1 MSGAMIAQVTANG
14 LSLAGLYALVAVG
27 LTLVFGVMRIL
38 NFAHGEFVMIG
49 AYLTYWLF
57 ALWGVDPL
65 LSFVLVLALMAL
77 LGALV
82 QVTLVTRVLAAPHLN
97 QILLTFGIA
106 VTLQNLALVLWTG
119 DLRAI
124 KVWYASTAL
133 SVAGVSLSLG
143 RTVGILIAA
152 TLTVGLYLLLFRTEY
167 GRALRAVAQDPDA
180 ALVMGIPV
188 HRVYVLAMAIGA
200 AYAGAAGVVA
210 SVSMFTY
217 PLLGFLFGL
226 KAFCVVILGGLGSV
240 FGAVLA
246 SLFLGLVES
255 FVGTFIPQGGSWAE
269 AISFVVLLLVLLVR
283 PRGIL
288 GLE

>member
-1 MSGAMIAQVTANG
+1 MSGVMLAQITANG

-49 AYLTYWLF
+49 AYLAYWLF

-65 LSFVLVLALMAL
+65 LSFALVLGLMAL

-82 QVTLVTRVLAAPHLN
+82 QVTLVSRVLAAPHLN

-106 VTLQNLALVLWTG
+106 VTLQNLALLLWTG

-143 RTVGILIAA
+143 RTVGTLIAA
-152 TLTVGLYLLLFRTEY
+152 VLTVGLYLLLFRTEY

-180 ALVMGIPV
+180 ALVMGIPIQ
-188 HRVYVLAMAIGA
+188 RVYVLAMAIGA

-255 FVGTFIPQGGSWAE
+255 FVGALIPQGGSWAE
-269 AISFVVLLLVLLVR
+269 AISFIVLLLVLLIR

>member
-1 MSGAMIAQVTANG
+1 MIAQVTANG

-133 SVAGVSLSLG
+133 SVAG
-143 RTVGILIAA
+143 
-152 TLTVGLYLLLFRTEY
+152 
-167 GRALRAVAQDPDA
+167 
-180 ALVMGIPV
+180 MGIPV

-255 FVGTFIPQGGSWAE
+255 
-269 AISFVVLLLVLLVR
+269 
-283 PRGIL
+283 
-288 GLE
+288 

>member
-1 MSGAMIAQVTANG
+1 
-14 LSLAGLYALVAVG
+14 
-27 LTLVFGVMRIL
+27 
-38 NFAHGEFVMIG
+38 
-49 AYLTYWLF
+49 
-57 ALWGVDPL
+57 
-65 LSFVLVLALMAL
+65 MAL

-133 SVAGVSLSLG
+133 SVAGVSVSLG
-143 RTVGILIAA
+143 RTVGTLIAA
-152 TLTVGLYLLLFRTEY
+152 VLTVLLYLFLFRTEY

>member
-1 MSGAMIAQVTANG
+1 MSAALLAQVAVNG

-38 NFAHGEFVMIG
+38 NFAHGEFVMLG
-49 AYLTYWLF
+49 AYAAFWLF
-57 ALWGVDPL
+57 TLWGVDPFAAFAAVMAIL
-65 LSFVLVLALMAL
+65 AL

-82 QVTLVTRVLAAPHLN
+82 QATLVRRVLAAPHLN

-106 VTLQNLALVLWTG
+106 VTLQNLALLLWTG

-124 KVWYASTAL
+124 KVWYSAAAL
-133 SVAGVSLSLG
+133 SLGGVNVSLG
-143 RTVGILIAA
+143 RTVGIGIAA
-152 TLTVGLYLLLFRTEY
+152 ILTVLLYLLLFRTEW
-167 GRALRAVAQDPDA
+167 GRALRAVAQDPEA
-180 ALVMGIPV
+180 ARVMGIPID
-188 HRVYVLAMAIGA
+188 RVYVLAMAIGA

-240 FGAVLA
+240 LGAVVA
-246 SLFLGLVES
+246 SLLLGVVEAL
-255 FVGTFIPQGGSWAE
+255 VGTLVPQGASWAE
-269 AISFVVLLLVLLVR
+269 ALSFVVLLLVLLLR
-283 PRGIL
+283 PRGIF
-288 GLE
+288 GAE

>member
-1 MSGAMIAQVTANG
+1 VTLSLIAQATVNG

-38 NFAHGEFVMIG
+38 NFAHGEFVMLG
-49 AYLTYWLF
+49 AYLAYWMF
-57 ALWGVDPL
+57 TLWGVDPL
-65 LSFVLVLALMAL
+65 VSFVAVLALMAL

-82 QVTLVTRVLAAPHLN
+82 QLAFVRRVLDAPHLN

-106 VTLQNLALVLWTG
+106 VTLQNLALLLWTG

-124 KVWYASTAL
+124 KVWYAASAVTL
-133 SVAGVSLSLG
+133 AGVSVSIG
-143 RTVGILIAA
+143 RTAGVGLAA
-152 TLTVGLYLLLFRTEY
+152 VLTLLLYLLLFHTEW
-167 GRALRAVAQDPDA
+167 GRALRAVAQDPQA
-180 ALVMGIPV
+180 AAVMGIPIQ
-188 HRVYVLAMAIGA
+188 RVYLLAMAIGA

-240 FGAVLA
+240 FGAVIA
-246 SLFLGLVES
+246 SLGLGLAES
-255 FVGTFIPQGGSWAE
+255 FVGAFIAQGSSWAE
-269 AISFVVLLLVLLVR
+269 AISFVLLLVVLLLR

-288 GLE
+288 GVE

>member
-1 MSGAMIAQVTANG
+1 MLAQVTANG

-49 AYLTYWLF
+49 AYLAYWLF

-65 LSFVLVLALMAL
+65 LSFALVLGLMAL

-106 VTLQNLALVLWTG
+106 VTLQNLALLLWTG

-124 KVWYASTAL
+124 RVWYASTAL
-133 SVAGVSLSLG
+133 NVAGVSLSLG

-152 TLTVGLYLLLFRTEY
+152 VLTVGLYLLLFRTEY

-180 ALVMGIPV
+180 ALVMGIPI
-188 HRVYVLAMAIGA
+188 HRVYVLAMAVGA

-255 FVGTFIPQGGSWAE
+255 FVGAFIPQGGSWAE
-269 AISFVVLLLVLLVR
+269 AISFIVLLLVLLIR
-283 PRGIL
+283 PRGML

>member
-1 MSGAMIAQVTANG
+1 MSGVMLAQITANG

-180 ALVMGIPV
+180 ALVMGIPIQ
-188 HRVYVLAMAIGA
+188 RVYVLAMAIGA

>member
-1 MSGAMIAQVTANG
+1 MSAVMLAQITANG

-49 AYLTYWLF
+49 AYLAYWLF

-65 LSFVLVLALMAL
+65 LSFALVLGLMAL

-106 VTLQNLALVLWTG
+106 VTLQNLALLLWTG

-133 SVAGVSLSLG
+133 NVAGVSLSLG

-152 TLTVGLYLLLFRTEY
+152 VLTVGLYLLLFRTEY

-180 ALVMGIPV
+180 ALVMGIPIR
-188 HRVYVLAMAIGA
+188 RVYVLAMAIGA

-255 FVGTFIPQGGSWAE
+255 FVGALIPQGGSWAE
-269 AISFVVLLLVLLVR
+269 AISFIVLLLVLLVR

>member
-1 MSGAMIAQVTANG
+1 MIAQATANG
-14 LSLAGLYALVAVG
+14 IALGGLYALVAVG

-38 NFAHGEFVMIG
+38 NFAHGEFVMLG
-49 AYLTYWLF
+49 AYAAFWLF
-57 ALWGVDPL
+57 TLGGVDPF
-65 LSFVLVLALMAL
+65 LSFAAVMLLMAF

-82 QVTLVTRVLAAPHLN
+82 QVTLVQRILAAPHLN

-106 VTLQNLALVLWTG
+106 VTLQNLALLLWTG

-124 KVWYASTAL
+124 QTWYSAAAFTLGS
-133 SVAGVSLSLG
+133 VSLSFG
-143 RTVGILIAA
+143 RTVGIGIAA
-152 TLTVGLYLLLFRTEY
+152 VLTALLYLLLFHTEP

-180 ALVMGIPV
+180 ARVMGIPIQ
-188 HRVYVLAMAIGA
+188 RIYVLAMAVGA

-246 SLFLGLVES
+246 SFVLGLAEAY
-255 FVGTFIPQGGSWAE
+255 VGAYVPQGASWAE
-269 AISFVVLLLVLLVR
+269 AVSFVILLLVLLLR
-283 PRGIL
+283 PRGLL

>member
-1 MSGAMIAQVTANG
+1 MSAAMIAQATANG

-38 NFAHGEFVMIG
+38 NFAHGEFVMLG
-49 AYLTYWLF
+49 AYASFWLF
-57 ALWGVDPL
+57 TLWGVDPFVSFGLVML
-65 LSFVLVLALMAL
+65 LLAA

-82 QVTLVTRVLAAPHLN
+82 QVTLIRRVLAAPHLN

-106 VTLQNLALVLWTG
+106 VTLQNVALLLWTG

-124 KVWYASTAL
+124 KVWYSAAAL
-133 SVAGVSLSLG
+133 TLGGVSVSLG

-152 TLTVGLYLLLFRTEY
+152 VLTALLYLLLFRTEH
-167 GRALRAVAQDPDA
+167 GRALRAVAQDPEA
-180 ALVMGIPV
+180 ARVMGIPIQ
-188 HRVYVLAMAIGA
+188 RIYVLAMAVGA

-217 PLLGFLFGL
+217 PLLGFMFGL

-240 FGAVLA
+240 FGAVVA
-246 SLFLGLVES
+246 SLLLGLVES
-255 FVGTFIPQGGSWAE
+255 FMGVFVPQGSSWAE
-269 AISFVVLLLVLLVR
+269 AVSFVILLLVLLLR